1 MQTEIVVLSTR
12 MVYRKFGMDV
22 IEETFRYNG
31 KLGCY
36 RYVIMA
42 PSVRIVPIT
51 NSGYVVF
58 IRQFKYPLNVEILC
72 LPAGTVEQG
81 ETNVVAAA
89 RELAEETGYVADGLI
104 DIGSYYP
111 MAATV
116 KQSCAVVLALGCH
129 LNPNQK
135 QGLS

>member
-1 MQTEIVVLSTR
+1 
-12 MVYRKFGMDV
+12 MDV

-58 IRQFKYPLNVEILC
+58 IRQFKYPLNVETLC